1 MRGLILQHGV
11 LVRKLLSPSRNHD
24 TIAGV
29 SRLIED
35 FRFELAPD
43 HHNPGSGRYGL
54 CVTFSED
61 ISAVLPYLNTLME
74 RTQYDHANH
83 ILVCKGK
90 EQGYAFRPHEI
101 RLAQL
106 PNPSEA
112 ALAAEEVVGMVNRV
126 WAERDRIEPS
136 LKKLKKPAVYDIFK
150 LLPRTNCK
158 KCGCA
163 TCLAFAADLRSGKAK
178 LEQCAPLGEPDRS
191 QERER
196 VAGLF

>member
-1 MRGLILQHGV
+1 M
-11 LVRKLLSPSRNHD
+11 
-24 TIAGV
+24 T
-29 SRLIED
+29 RLIENY
-35 FRFELAPD
+35 RFELAPD

-54 CVTFSED
+54 CVTLTED
-61 ISAVLPYLNTLME
+61 ISAALPYLNAVME
-74 RTQYDHANH
+74 HTQYDHENH

-101 RLAQL
+101 RLAML

-112 ALAAEEVVGMVNRV
+112 ARAAEEVVGMVNRV
-126 WAERDRIEPS
+126 WTERERMEPS
-136 LKKLKKPAVYDIFK
+136 LKKLKRPAVYDIFK

-163 TCLAFAADLRSGKAK
+163 TCLVFATDLRAGKVK
-178 LEQCAPLGEPDRS
+178 LEQCAPLCQPDRS
-191 QERER
+191 GERDR